1 MEDKFYIN
9 EDSGTYVAYEL
20 GNKHAKLVYLVIGN
34 KDASNPLTVD
44 VKCDLNGTTDNIMSV
59 VIPANDSKELNPGFD
74 LTGDVKITLSRSGV
88 VAGRLKIIT
97 S

>member
-9 EDSGTYVAYEL
+9 EASGTYEVYKL

-44 VKCDLNGTTDNIMSV
+44 VKCNLNGTIYPIMSV
-59 VIPANDSKELNPGFD
+59 IIPTNDSKEFSPKFD
-74 LTGDVKITLSRSGV
+74 LTGDVEITLSTTGI